1 MLPGDSTIE
10 ATAPKP
16 SAPSGVVSLLF
27 TDIEG
32 STRRW
37 ERAPEAM
44 ADAVLRHD
52 RLVRAA
58 LESRGGYVF
67 KTVGDAFC
75 AAFSRA
81 EDAVV
86 ASIAAQ
92 SALAGEDFSAVDG
105 LRIRIG
111 IHTGETHERDGDY
124 FGTTVNRVARLLGIA
139 HGGQIVVSAV
149 AAELL
154 LQAGWPA
161 ERLRDLGVHRL
172 KDLTTLE
179 NVFQIVD
186 PSLPQDFP
194 PLRSLGV
201 LSHNLP
207 AQSTSFVGRGRE
219 IDAIVSLLER
229 SRLVTLVGSGGV
241 GKTRTALQIGASMA
255 AGPGQGVWFVEL
267 ASASATSSIPL
278 GVATAA
284 NLHVDLEHG
293 ADERFYEAL
302 SATTKL
308 LILDNCEH
316 IVDTVAD
323 FAGAVLQKCPKV
335 SVLCTS
341 RERLGVR
348 GESLYRMPS
357 LAVPEAHELPKLTAE
372 RAMEFEAIA
381 LFVNRARTRNER
393 FVLGGDTPAIVAE
406 ICRRLDGIPLAIELA
421 SARSDVLT
429 PAQLRDRLHD
439 RFRLLTYGG
448 DKTLPRQQTLR
459 SLIDWSYDLL
469 DEPERLVFR
478 RLSVFGGSFTLEAA
492 ERVVADAALEAD
504 AVLDVLARLVDK
516 SLVAVDLESE
526 ETARY
531 RLIESIH
538 AYAAQR
544 FTSDGDVATPRRL
557 AEWTLELM
565 HAAHAAWATEP
576 SDRWDRRYAPE
587 LENVRAA
594 LRWALIER
602 SDIPLGLAVTAAA
615 ARFWGRIAP
624 SEGAPWIELARDAV
638 DVATPAQRR
647 ADLAF
652 AEANVRVALQDH
664 TRALAAA
671 REALDLYAESGAD
684 ELVLADA
691 RRFAGFSLGRL
702 GRHDEALELLSR
714 VAETVRRSGQMQL
727 LAYAAQD
734 LAIAQFG
741 AGNLDAARELF
752 DEALRAFRAAGNER
766 GIAATTINLAELT
779 YHGGDAE
786 GAIRIMSGANVTAAG
801 GISPAH
807 VAANVAAYHSA
818 LEQWDE
824 ARRLVRQAFDVAD
837 PRDPI
842 LPDVVQH
849 AVAIALFAD
858 VEGRSKANAV
868 TAARLLGFVD
878 RLLARIEKRRDPN
891 ELRQLVKI
899 QETLER
905 ILPDD
910 ERQRLQEEGATW
922 DFERGMYE
930 VRHLWA

>member
-1 MLPGDSTIE
+1 MLPGDPTLE
-10 ATAPKP
+10 ATVPERPAPT
-16 SAPSGVVSLLF
+16 GVVSLLF

-37 ERAPEAM
+37 ERVPDAM

-58 LESRGGYVF
+58 LESHAGYVF
-67 KTVGDAFC
+67 KTIGDAFC

-81 EDAVV
+81 EDA
-86 ASIAAQ
+86 AAAAIAAQ
-92 SALAGEDFSAVDG
+92 RVLAGEDFSAVDG
-105 LRIRIG
+105 LRVRIG
-111 IHTGETHERDGDY
+111 IHTGRTHERDGDY
-124 FGTTVNRVARLLGIA
+124 FGTTVNRVARLLAIA
-139 HGGQIVVSAV
+139 HGGQIVVSSV
-149 AAELL
+149 AADLL

-161 ERLRDLGVHRL
+161 PRLRDLGVHRL

-186 PSLPQDFP
+186 PSLPVDFP

-207 AQSTSFVGRGRE
+207 AQSTSFVGRQRE
-219 IDAIVSLLER
+219 IEEIAALFER

-255 AGPGQGVWFVEL
+255 AGSGQGVWFVEL
-267 ASASATSSIPL
+267 ASASPASSIPL
-278 GVATAA
+278 AVATAA
-284 NLHVDLEHG
+284 NLHVDLERG
-293 ADERFYEAL
+293 GEERFYEAL

-316 IVDTVAD
+316 LVRPAAD
-323 FAGAVLQKCPKV
+323 FAGAVLRKCPKV
-335 SVLCTS
+335 TVLCTS

-348 GESLYRMPS
+348 GEALFRMPS

-381 LFVNRARTRNER
+381 LFVNRARTRDGR
-393 FVLGGDTPAIVAE
+393 FALGGDTPAIVAE

-421 SARSDVLT
+421 SARTGVLT

-439 RFRLLTYGG
+439 RFRLLSYGG
-448 DKTLPRQQTLR
+448 DNALPRQQTLR

-469 DEPERLVFR
+469 DETEKLALR
-478 RLSVFGGSFTLEAA
+478 RLSVFAGSFTLDAA
-492 ERVVADAALEAD
+492 ERVVADGALEPD
-504 AVLDVLARLVDK
+504 AVLDVLSRLVDK
-516 SLVAVDLESE
+516 SLVAVDLEGE

-538 AYAAQR
+538 AYAAER
-544 FTSDGDVATPRRL
+544 FAGDADAATPRRL

-576 SDRWDRRYAPE
+576 SDRWDRRYAAE
-587 LENVRAA
+587 LENVRAV
-594 LRWALIER
+594 LRWALNER
-602 SDIPLGLAVTAAA
+602 CDVRLGVAVTAAA

-624 SEGAPWIELARDAV
+624 SEGVPWIELARDVV
-638 DVATPAQRR
+638 DVETSARRR

-652 AEANVRVALQDH
+652 AEANVRVALQDYS
-664 TRALAAA
+664 RALEAA
-671 REALDLYAESGAD
+671 REALSLLAESGAD

-702 GRHDEALELLSR
+702 GRHDEAIQLLSD
-714 VAETVRRSGQMQL
+714 VADTVRRSGQMQL
-727 LAYAAQD
+727 IAYAAQD

-741 AGNLDAARELF
+741 AGNLDAARRLF
-752 DEALRAFRAAGNER
+752 DEALSAFRAAGNER

-779 YHGGDAE
+779 YHGGDPA

-807 VAANVAAYHSA
+807 VAANLAAYHSA

-824 ARRLVRQAFDVAD
+824 ARRLVRRAFDVAD
-837 PRDPI
+837 PLDPI

-858 VEGRSKANAV
+858 VETRPKRNV
-868 TAARLLGFVD
+868 TTAAQLLGFVD
-878 RLLARIEKRRDPN
+878 RLLARVRDPN
-891 ELRQLVKI
+891 ELRQFVKI
-899 QETLER
+899 QETLAH

-930 VRHLWA
+930 VRTLWA